1 MKHFLRPSVVAILI
15 LLSTRLFS
23 SPFEGVIYFQ
33 KMENKEVT
41 FFKYYIKGDKVRIED
56 VNEGGLLNGILLID
70 LENASL
76 KMLSC
81 SAQMYIDVPVSPESE
96 KPNIK
101 IDKTGDKKII
111 SGKEC
116 ELWNVVNTSN
126 HTTFDFWVG
135 EGDYSFFT
143 PMLKVINRNDNIALA
158 WLSTM
163 VGNSYFPFEGV
174 EYSSTGK
181 EITKLEVLKV
191 NEKELDSNLFE
202 IPSNYSLFEK
212 KIGQ

>member
-1 MKHFLRPSVVAILI
+1 MKHILRPTVVVILV

-23 SPFEGVIYFQ
+23 SPFEGVIFFQ
-33 KMENKEVT
+33 KMEDKEVT
-41 FFKYYIKGDKVRIED
+41 FFRYYVKGDKVRIED

-70 LENASL
+70 LKEASL

-81 SAQMYIDVPVSPESE
+81 SAQMYLNIPVTQENE
-96 KPNIK
+96 KPKVK
-101 IDKTGDKKII
+101 IDRTGNKKLI

-116 ELWNVVNTSN
+116 ELWKVENTSN
-126 HTTFDFWVG
+126 YSSYEFWVG
-135 EGDYSFFT
+135 EGDYAFFT

-163 VGNSYFPFEGV
+163 ISSSYFPFEGV

-181 EITKLEVLKV
+181 EITKLEVIEIK
-191 NEKELDSNLFE
+191 EKELENDLFE
-202 IPSNYSLFEK
+202 IPANYTIFEK
-212 KIGQ
+212 KLGQ